1 MDISGPNPVGGPSGI
16 QGPRG
21 ARPLPP
27 NLPVPAAGAD
37 RVEISGAA
45 RLLGAG
51 ALRNVPEIR
60 TDRVNDI
67 RRQIEAGTYESE
79 EKIRVAVERFLEEI
93 RGT

>member
-21 ARPLPP
+21 LRPLPP
-27 NLPVPAAGAD
+27 DLTTPAAGAD
-37 RVEISGAA
+37 RVEISSVA
-45 RLLGAG
+45 RFLGAG
-51 ALRNVPEIR
+51 ALRNAPEIR
-60 TDRVNDI
+60 SDRVNEI
-67 RRQIEAGTYESE
+67 RRQIEAGSYESE